1 MKKGLRPLFLKL
13 FHFGLR
19 PALRPDEEGIKT
31 GSICPYARPS
41 CPALRPDEEGI
52 KTYS

>member
-1 MKKGLRPLFLKL
+1 MKKGLRPAVPRLLCRAA
-13 FHFGLR
+13 R

-31 GSICPYARPS
+31 ESVGRPLEILV

-52 KTYS
+52 KT